1 MAKHVCSLYDLIR
14 SNSDTNQQKNWKE
27 VENRVK
33 TQVPLRI
40 MSCVQLASKLTSHYK
55 VRGRPFDFWAGRGGG
70 GMDDFRKK
78 YPADRSSEKKIL
90 QGNNCHTMALYVG
103 EKILSPEVWRKKFLT
118 QTKSPTP
125 PSKVKRSARKWT
137 ISFKWQQLHFIYIS
151 ASSEGIWTILKD
163 WMEAMRYWWRVIK
176 HSAFPCPHG
185 SDTCKLTLQNGK
197 FKKMA
202 HYLLSFL
209 HS

>member
-55 VRGRPFDFWAGRGGG
+55 VRGRPFDFWAGQGR
-70 GMDDFRKK
+70 GMDDFTKK
-78 YPADRSSEKKIL
+78 YPADRSSEKKNL

-103 EKILSPEVWRKKFLT
+103 EKSYHQRFEEKKFLT

-137 ISFKWQQLHFIYIS
+137 ISFKWQQLQFIHIS
-151 ASSEGIWTILKD
+151 ASSEGICTILKD
-163 WMEAMRYWWRVIK
+163 WMEAMRYWWEGNK
-176 HSAFPCPHG
+176 A
-185 SDTCKLTLQNGK
+185 
-197 FKKMA
+197 
-202 HYLLSFL
+202 
-209 HS
+209 

>member
-55 VRGRPFDFWAGRGGG
+55 VRGRPFDFWAGRGGLW
-70 GMDDFRKK
+70 MI
-78 YPADRSSEKKIL
+78 SEKNILQTVRAKKKIL
-90 QGNNCHTMALYVG
+90 QGNNCHTMALHVG

-125 PSKVKRSARKWT
+125 PSKVKPSTRKWT
-137 ISFKWQQLHFIYIS
+137 ISFKFGNSSTLSIS
-151 ASSEGIWTILKD
+151 LLPQREFEQINLERLNGGDEIL
-163 WMEAMRYWWRVIK
+163 V
-176 HSAFPCPHG
+176 G
-185 SDTCKLTLQNGK
+185 G
-197 FKKMA
+197 
-202 HYLLSFL
+202 
-209 HS
+209 

>member
-70 GMDDFRKK
+70 VMDDFRKK

-90 QGNNCHTMALYVG
+90 QGNNCHTMALHVG

-125 PSKVKRSARKWT
+125 PSKVKPSARKWT

-151 ASSEGIWTILKD
+151 ASSEGIWT
-163 WMEAMRYWWRVIK
+163 
-176 HSAFPCPHG
+176 
-185 SDTCKLTLQNGK
+185 N
-197 FKKMA
+197 
-202 HYLLSFL
+202 
-209 HS
+209 

>member
-70 GMDDFRKK
+70 VMDDFRKNI
-78 YPADRSSEKKIL
+78 PQTVRAKKKSC
-90 QGNNCHTMALYVG
+90 CHTMALYVG
-103 EKILSPEVWRKKFLT
+103 EKIISPEVWRKKFLT

-125 PSKVKRSARKWT
+125 TSKVKRSARKWT

-151 ASSEGIWTILKD
+151 ASSEGIWKILKD
-163 WMEAMRYWWRVIK
+163 WMAAMRYWWEGNK
-176 HSAFPCPHG
+176 A
-185 SDTCKLTLQNGK
+185 
-197 FKKMA
+197 
-202 HYLLSFL
+202 
-209 HS
+209 

>member
-55 VRGRPFDFWAGRGGG
+55 VRGRPFDFWAGLGGG
-70 GMDDFRKK
+70 GGYGWFQKKIFCRPFERK
-78 YPADRSSEKKIL
+78 KKIL
-90 QGNNCHTMALYVG
+90 QGNNCHTMALHVG
-103 EKILSPEVWRKKFLT
+103 EKILSPEVWRIKFLT

-125 PSKVKRSARKWT
+125 PSKVKPSARKWT

-151 ASSEGIWTILKD
+151 ASSEGIWT
-163 WMEAMRYWWRVIK
+163 
-176 HSAFPCPHG
+176 
-185 SDTCKLTLQNGK
+185 N
-197 FKKMA
+197 
-202 HYLLSFL
+202 
-209 HS
+209 